1 MRKFGVIGSPILHSK
16 SPDIHNMLYQQ
27 HGIDAKYVRII
38 SANIDNIISIAKD
51 LCIDGINITS
61 PYKSVVPQY
70 FKSENPVVNTLDFT
84 TGEVINTDIYALSD
98 IISKIN
104 IDNLVILGGGNSAFS
119 AAVAGK
125 SLNKS
130 VTVLSRFPNNIDSVF
145 RLNNISYQEYSDF
158 IHPEAQCIFI
168 STIPSHSDILFD
180 QLDIRVDDIMID
192 SQYIASA
199 LQTYSKKL
207 KCEYRNGLEWLVS
220 QAIYA
225 FELWFSFKV
234 EKHIKECIYRSVN
247 SNMKQDKNQI
257 VLIGFMG
264 AGKTTIGKEIAKRMN
279 FKFYDIDI
287 LIEDKVG
294 MSISEIFE
302 KYGEEY
308 FRKLE
313 TEFLM
318 LLTTKTNCIISCGG
332 GIVEKDENHS
342 ILSSFE
348 HVIWIYRNLNTYISK
363 IDKDNR
369 PMMKSNPQKLFE
381 TRKDKYFSCC
391 NSILDNNSTELE
403 AVDLLTKE
411 LKRYYG
417 I

>member
-16 SPDIHNMLYQQ
+16 SPDIHNTLYKQ
-27 HGIDAKYVRII
+27 HDIDAKYVRII
-38 SANIDNIISIAKD
+38 SENIDNIISIAKD

-61 PYKSVVPQY
+61 PYKSEIPKH
-70 FKSENPVVNTLDFT
+70 FKSELPVVNTLDFT
-84 TGEVINTDIYALSD
+84 TGEVINTDIYALSN

-119 AAVAGK
+119 AAVASK

-130 VTVLSRFPNNIDSVF
+130 VTVLSRFPNSIDSVF

-168 STIPSHSDILFD
+168 STIPSHNDVLFD
-180 QLDIRVDDIMID
+180 KLDIRVDDIIID
-192 SQYIASA
+192 SQYVTST
-199 LQTYSKKL
+199 LQTYAKIV

-225 FELWFSFKV
+225 FECWFSFTV
-234 EKHIKECIYRSVN
+234 EKHIKERIYKSVK
-247 SNMKQDKNQI
+247 SILQQDKKQI

-264 AGKTTIGKEIAKRMN
+264 AGKTTIGKEIANIMN
-279 FKFYDIDI
+279 FEFYDIDN

-302 KYGEEY
+302 KFGEEY

-313 TEFLM
+313 TEFLVS
-318 LLTTKTNCIISCGG
+318 LTTKTNCIISCGG

-342 ILSSFE
+342 ILSSYE

-369 PMMKSNPQKLFE
+369 PMLKSNPQQLFE

-391 NSILDNNSTELE
+391 SSILDNNSTELE
-403 AVDLLTKE
+403 AIDLLTKE
-411 LKRYYG
+411 LKLYYG